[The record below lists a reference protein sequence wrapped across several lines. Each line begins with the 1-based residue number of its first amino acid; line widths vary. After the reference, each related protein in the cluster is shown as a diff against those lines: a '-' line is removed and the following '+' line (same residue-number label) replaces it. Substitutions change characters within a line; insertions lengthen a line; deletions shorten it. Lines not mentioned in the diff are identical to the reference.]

1 VSHVL
6 LVLDSAGAKMLMLEE
21 IISEQLEAEGHV
33 LAEKVAEH
41 VLTCF
46 QSYDSNASL
55 EPVVQG
61 PTAEAEEIAR
71 ANVQDTAKIVA
82 TWFQHHPKDA

>member
-21 IISEQLEAEGHV
+21 IISEQLEAGGLV

-41 VLTCF
+41 MLMYF
-46 QSYDSNASL
+46 W
-55 EPVVQG
+55 
-61 PTAEAEEIAR
+61 I
-71 ANVQDTAKIVA
+71 
-82 TWFQHHPKDA
+82 